1 MIPCFRRGSVRKCSG
16 LTKRT
21 GERVECQ
28 NEMEQERGRE
38 GKREKRGKEER
49 RIS

>member
-1 MIPCFRRGSVRKCSG
+1 MIPWYSNGNVRKCSG
-16 LTKRT
+16 FTKRA
-21 GERVECQ
+21 GEKVVCQ